1 MKNLREILAANLREN
16 RRRLAMSQPE
26 LAELADLSTHYVS
39 MIEVSRKFPTPEVL
53 ERLAAAL
60 EIAPH
65 ELFSVPPSPEK
76 AIERLHDEVVTSIK
90 EVVSDAVKAAIA
102 EQCRETHI
110 KQYNNVNS
118 SKKGTQVAGGI
129 SGTEIAT
136 KR

>member
-60 EIAPH
+60 GIATH
-65 ELFSVPPSPEK
+65 ELFSVPPSPEEI
-76 AIERLHDEVVTSIK
+76 IERLHYDVITNIK
-90 EVVSDAVKAAIA
+90 QEIREAVKVAIA
-102 EQCRETHI
+102 EQYKETHI
-110 KQYNNVNS
+110 QQYNNIKS
-118 SKKGTQVAGGI
+118 SKNATQIVTGI
-129 SGTEIAT
+129 SGR
-136 KR
+136 KRKPK

>member
-26 LAELADLSTHYVS
+26 LAELADLSTHYIS

-60 EIAPH
+60 GIAPH
-65 ELFSVPPSPEK
+65 ELFAVPPTPEK

-90 EVVSDAVKAAIA
+90 QVVADAVKSAII
-102 EQCRETHI
+102 EHTKEPRI
-110 KQYNNVNS
+110 K
-118 SKKGTQVAGGI
+118 
-129 SGTEIAT
+129 
-136 KR
+136 